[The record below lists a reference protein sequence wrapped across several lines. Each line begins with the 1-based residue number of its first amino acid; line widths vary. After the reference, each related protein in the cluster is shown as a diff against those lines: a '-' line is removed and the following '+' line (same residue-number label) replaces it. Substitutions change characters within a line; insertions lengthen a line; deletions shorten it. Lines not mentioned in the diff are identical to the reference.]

1 MPAVAESVPELAH
14 LTLKVLEEYDEDHKT
29 WVATC
34 LETGAVATAPDPDN
48 LRKLMDETIQL
59 EILLAIKRN
68 DFANLLRKSASSEVK
83 ARWYR
88 AAGMASALDQYDL
101 EINLHLSPPRREVK
115 SEKIGIEVAKVAG
128 RRTA

>member
-1 MPAVAESVPELAH
+1 MPTTFESVPELMY

-34 LETGAVATAPDPDN
+34 LETGAVAAAPDPAT
-48 LRKLMDETIQL
+48 LRKLMDENIQL

-68 DFANLLRKSASSEVK
+68 DFANLFRKSASGEVK

-88 AAGMASALDQYDL
+88 AAGMTTVLDQYKL
-101 EINLHLSPPRREVK
+101 EINIHLSPPRREVT
-115 SEKIGIEVAKVAG
+115 SEKIGIEVAKVDN